1 MSGWEDLDD
10 WGMQCA
16 EQLVKDVRH
25 DAVEVFM
32 DSVTTRASG
41 KGDIGKTPVDKGKL
55 MANTHLTVGSPSD
68 RSIDKIDKSG
78 VSTKTAAMT
87 TLLTAPAFERV
98 YIQNNA
104 SDRYWKGAPY
114 IYSLKAD
121 VYGWGATPAY
131 KFFTQSYI
139 RMLDSLD

>member
-1 MSGWEDLDD
+1 MSGWEDLDE

-41 KGDIGKTPVDKGKL
+41 KGDIGKTPVDRGKL
-55 MANTHLTVGSPSD
+55 MANTHLTAGSPSD
-68 RSIDKIDKSG
+68 RSMDKIDKSG
-78 VSTKTAAMT
+78 ASTKTAAMT
-87 TLLTAPAFERV
+87 TLQTAPAFERV

-104 SDRYWKGAPY
+104 RGKSGHN
-114 IYSLKAD
+114 YSLKAD
-121 VYGWGATPAY
+121 VYGWAVTPAY